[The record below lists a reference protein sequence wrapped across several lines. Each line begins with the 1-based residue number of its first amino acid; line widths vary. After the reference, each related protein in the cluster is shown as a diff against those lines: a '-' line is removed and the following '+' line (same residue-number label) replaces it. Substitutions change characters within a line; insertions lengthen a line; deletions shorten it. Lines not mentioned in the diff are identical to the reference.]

1 MTTPVTLAKKQ
12 KKTGEFTALSKRN
25 KLMNTDTDI

>member
-1 MTTPVTLAKKQ
+1 MTTPVTLTKNN
-12 KKTGEFTALSKRN
+12 KKTGEFTALSNRN

>member
-1 MTTPVTLAKKQ
+1 MTTPVTLAKKL
-12 KKTGEFTALSKRN
+12 EFTALSKRN